1 MNTYKVTIVA
11 TTDVYFNGTGEDDI
25 KAQYDRMIAGGIS
38 INVLEQLGK
47 NVRIDNIEKV
57 R

>member
-11 TTDVYFNGTGEDDI
+11 ATDVYFNGMDEDDI
-25 KAQYDRMIAGGIS
+25 KAQYDRMLAGGVP
-38 INVLEQLGK
+38 INVLEQIEKAL
-47 NVRIDNIEKV
+47 RIDNIEKV